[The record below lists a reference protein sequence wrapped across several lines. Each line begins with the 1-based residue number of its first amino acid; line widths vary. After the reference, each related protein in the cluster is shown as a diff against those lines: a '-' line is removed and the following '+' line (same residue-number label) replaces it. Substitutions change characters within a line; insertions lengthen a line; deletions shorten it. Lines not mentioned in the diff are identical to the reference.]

1 MSNNESTLNIAA
13 MLTFSRVVQLGS
25 FTQAAHQLGRSKASI
40 SREISG
46 LEERLGT
53 QLLRRT
59 TRSMSLTEV
68 GEVFYERCLRVV
80 EEAEAAELSVSQL
93 REAPHGVIRVATPM
107 SFGHVEIAPRLHRFI
122 ERYPQIQV
130 ELELTDRSVDLVHER
145 IDLSIRIRRPRNQ
158 TYVMRRLCPIRGLL
172 VASPAYL
179 EHNPAP
185 MDPADL
191 TQHNCLTFR
200 GPSEAWDFAT
210 GQRIEVSG
218 TFRADNGDAL
228 RQAALAGIGVIYLS
242 SFIVA
247 DDVRAG
253 RLVPLLIDQI
263 HPGSACF
270 AVYSE
275 SRHLS
280 PKVRAMIDWLVEDL
294 GEEPSWD
301 AGLPIEGRRP
311 GKAFLGGS

>member
-1 MSNNESTLNIAA
+1 MSNNESTLNIVG
-13 MLTFSRVVQLGS
+13 MLAFSRVVQLGS
-25 FTQAAHQLGRSKASI
+25 FTKAARQLGRSKASI
-40 SREISG
+40 SREISA

-59 TRSMSLTEV
+59 TRSMSLTEI

-80 EEAEAAELSVSQL
+80 EEAEAAELSVSRL
-93 REAPHGVIRVATPM
+93 REAPHGVIRVAAPM
-107 SFGHVEIAPRLHRFI
+107 SFGHLEIAPRLYRFLD
-122 ERYPQIQV
+122 RYPQIQV

-172 VASPAYL
+172 VASPEYL
-179 EHNPAP
+179 QHNAAP
-185 MDPADL
+185 EDPADL
-191 TQHNCLTFR
+191 TRHNCLTFR
-200 GPSEAWDFAT
+200 GRSEAWDFST

-218 TFRADNGDAL
+218 NLRADNGDAV
-228 RQAALAGIGVIYLS
+228 RQAALAGVGVAYLS

-247 DDVRAG
+247 ADVRAG
-253 RLVPLLIDQI
+253 RLAPLLIDQV

-275 SRHLS
+275 SRHIS

-294 GEEPSWD
+294 GDEPSWD

-311 GKAFLGGS
+311 GKAYLGGN